1 MAPRET
7 PQDDD
12 RNERV
17 RFFFFVVQKLC
28 LAPTQ
33 TQTTQQGGDDEF
45 SGDEDA
51 ADLAEENAAMQ
62 AEVDAMVAIGEEM
75 DHQNAQLQ

>member
-1 MAPRET
+1 MAPLRET

-17 RFFFFVVQKLC
+17 RFFFCCAKTM
-28 LAPTQ
+28 PRTYPNWYYE
-33 TQTTQQGGDDEF
+33 GGDEF

-51 ADLAEENAAMQ
+51 ADLPEENAAMQ
-62 AEVDAMVAIGEEM
+62 AEVDAMVNAIQEM